1 MVALLSS
8 SSSTDANLGDNGDRM
23 ESRVRACFTPTTVS
37 YERARGGCL
46 LFPDAL
52 NTTGACDNAKRASAT
67 SSASGW
73 RRDNEALA
81 ARSGN
86 SGTCVVVSLSVS
98 APIAVVSPS
107 KLDNAIAFN
116 RVSDAFFS
124 FVSVIVFVK
133 NRRKKKFKSIPNVF
147 RKLSTR

>member
-1 MVALLSS
+1 
-8 SSSTDANLGDNGDRM
+8 M

-98 APIAVVSPS
+98 APIAVVSPLHALGS
-107 KLDNAIAFN
+107 RQDFQ
-116 RVSDAFFS
+116 RT
-124 FVSVIVFVK
+124 
-133 NRRKKKFKSIPNVF
+133 KK
-147 RKLSTR
+147 RKLSDGWKTERHTSHNATTTPIGVT